1 MYLTWGLF
9 SLEVVWRVVGPV
21 LITSCA
27 LSRAKVG
34 KKVWLNTI
42 REVKG
47 ETTVKPCPTLSCDLL
62 AHI

>member
-1 MYLTWGLF
+1 M
-9 SLEVVWRVVGPV
+9 EVVWRVVDPV

-47 ETTVKPCPTLSCDLL
+47 ETTVKPFPTLSCDLL